1 MVGVRGFVLSGEQR
15 DALRLEL
22 ARVHGN
28 KEYALSLKLRSVL
41 AAGEGRPQKE
51 VASILKVPLRTL
63 EWWIQQFRSEGI
75 SGLVNGP
82 YTGKPSRLSAEQ
94 KSELARII
102 EGGPE
107 AHGLDTGVWT
117 APVVV
122 ELVARRFRVQYS
134 CSQVRRIL
142 HELGFSV
149 QYPRQKLSQADK
161 ERQATWLREELPGI
175 KKKSAMKAAC

>member
-1 MVGVRGFVLSGEQR
+1 MMGIRGFSLNREQR
-15 DALRLEL
+15 DAVRLEL
-22 ARVHGN
+22 DRAHGN

-41 AAGEGRPQKE
+41 AAGEGRLQKE
-51 VASILKVPLRTL
+51 VATIFKVPLRTL

-82 YTGKPSRLSAEQ
+82 YAGKPSRLSVEQ
-94 KSELARII
+94 KTELALII
-102 EGGPE
+102 EEGPE
-107 AHGLDTGVWT
+107 AHALDTGVWT

-122 ELVARRFRVQYS
+122 ELVARRFGVRYS

-161 ERQATWLREELPGI
+161 ERQATWLREELPAI
-175 KKKSAMKAAC
+175 KKKSVRKAAC

>member
-1 MVGVRGFVLSGEQR
+1 MMGVRGFKLSEAERQ
-15 DALRLEL
+15 LVRLEL
-22 ARVHGN
+22 DRSHGN

-41 AAGEGRPQKE
+41 AAGEGRRQKE
-51 VASILKVPLRTL
+51 VAAILKVPLRTL

-75 SGLVNGP
+75 SGLINGP
-82 YTGKPSRLSAEQ
+82 YAGKPPRLSAEQ
-94 KSELARII
+94 KAELALII
-102 EGGPE
+102 EEGPE
-107 AHGLDTGVWT
+107 AHDLDTGVWT

-122 ELVARRFRVQYS
+122 ELVARRFGVRYS

-161 ERQATWLREELPGI
+161 ERQATWLREELPAI
-175 KKKSAMKAAC
+175 KKKSVRKAAC

>member
-1 MVGVRGFVLSGEQR
+1 MGVRGFRLSNEQR
-15 DALRLEL
+15 DAVRLEL
-22 ARVHGN
+22 ARAHGN
-28 KEYALSLKLRSVL
+28 REYALSLKLRSVL
-41 AAGEGRPQKE
+41 AAGDGRSQKE
-51 VASILKVPLRTL
+51 VASIFKVPLRTL
-63 EWWIQQFRSEGI
+63 EWWIQQFRFEGI

-82 YTGKPSRLSAEQ
+82 YTGKPSRLSAKQ
-94 KSELARII
+94 KVELAQII
-102 EGGPE
+102 EEGPE

-122 ELVARRFRVQYS
+122 ELVARRFRVRYS

-161 ERQATWLREELPGI
+161 EQQATWLREELPRI
-175 KKKSAMKAAC
+175 KKKSLRKGAY

>member
-1 MVGVRGFVLSGEQR
+1 MMGVRGFRLSGEQR
-15 DALRLEL
+15 NATRLALDS
-22 ARVHGN
+22 AHGN

-41 AAGEGRPQKE
+41 AVGEGRAQKE
-51 VASILKVPLRTL
+51 VAAVFKVPLRTL
-63 EWWIQQFRSEGI
+63 EWWIQQFRSQGI

-82 YTGKPSRLSAEQ
+82 YAGKPSRLSAGQ
-94 KSELARII
+94 KSELGLII
-102 EGGPE
+102 EEGPE

-117 APVVV
+117 APVVA
-122 ELVARRFRVQYS
+122 ELVSRRFGVRYS

-161 ERQATWLREELPGI
+161 ELQATWLREDLPAI
-175 KKKSAMKAAC
+175 KKKSVSKAAC